1 MSRFAFALDMTI
13 LARFGLSRSR
23 GPKSDQVGVAA
34 QPPSNPLVVGSL
46 GSLCSDNLSI
56 IKLIFLHK
64 LLHPSFHILQVDV
77 GYPAKLYTQIML
89 TSELSPTAHIA
100 SITAKGHQRANAILR
115 CFESR
120 ELVRAFTTYVRPL
133 LEYSSVVWSPY
144 LKSDTEA
151 VEKVQR
157 KYTKRIAGFKKL
169 SYDQRLKI
177 LDLPSLELRRLYADL
192 LWCYK
197 IVLGVVDVTRDDF
210 FSVVFYIYHTRS
222 YVQVI

>member
-1 MSRFAFALDMTI
+1 MTI

-23 GPKSDQVGVAA
+23 GAKSDQVGVAA

-120 ELVRAFTTYVRPL
+120 ELVCAFTTYVRPL
-133 LEYSSVVWSPY
+133 LEYNSSLVTISY
-144 LKSDTEA
+144 KTDTEA

-157 KYTKRIAGFKKL
+157 KYTKRIIAGLKKL

-197 IVLGVVDVTRDDF
+197 IVFGV
-210 FSVVFYIYHTRS
+210 IHT
-222 YVQVI
+222 

>member
-1 MSRFAFALDMTI
+1 MTI

-23 GPKSDQVGVAA
+23 GAKSDQVGLTA

-100 SITAKGHQRANAILR
+100 SITAKGHQRANAIGAYYAVSKAA
-115 CFESR
+115 FVIYWFAPSR
-120 ELVRAFTTYVRPL
+120 LMFDLCWNTTV
-133 LEYSSVVWSPY
+133 
-144 LKSDTEA
+144 
-151 VEKVQR
+151 
-157 KYTKRIAGFKKL
+157 
-169 SYDQRLKI
+169 
-177 LDLPSLELRRLYADL
+177 
-192 LWCYK
+192 
-197 IVLGVVDVTRDDF
+197 
-210 FSVVFYIYHTRS
+210 
-222 YVQVI
+222 